1 MLWKGWPRRS
11 LTVPTVVCETF
22 GDDNLIHMQMLN
34 QVRAVANDGARN
46 HGIEIRGHEAQKS
59 ASGR

>member
-46 HGIEIRGHEAQKS
+46 HGMN
-59 ASGR
+59 